1 MLSLARLSIFVL
13 LLLVSSAVGVAQDP
27 PPTIN
32 SLPAGARF
40 RFGSLQFR
48 HPGGIRNSA
57 LSPDGKVLATASG
70 RSVMIWDMQTGQCLR
85 RFATPDG
92 HSYSSPGL
100 SFSADGAL
108 LGCVHSSEFT
118 CVWNLKSGNEVRL
131 WNDTSRTLGQ
141 FTSDGKEFITS
152 NGKQIRYWDVAT
164 GKQTRS
170 IPTQR
175 AALLSPD
182 ASMFIEVDE
191 KAATIIGEVQTGKE
205 IITLKAGA
213 ALNGIENGLAFT
225 PDGKWLALVHMDKSI
240 ELRDTATWKL
250 HAQVPLPAKAIR
262 NAKERLPE
270 YRVGLTRDA
279 KLIFLGLGDGTLHR
293 WDAAT
298 RKELTPIKTHD
309 GRVANVHEL
318 PDGAALVTTGADGL
332 IRRWNLT
339 TGTASAEPESYLG
352 ETHSALS
359 ADGRF
364 VAIGDARGRIDL
376 WSVKTGKLVRT
387 LHEKGTTVRHLA
399 LDPSGAT
406 LAVADADGA
415 ITLRSMTTP
424 TTSKTLRQAA
434 KDQDDYVT
442 AMRYSPDGRFL
453 YLADAEYRLLRYEIA
468 TGAAATRGQSG
479 ALALS
484 ADGKLLAGAYRGKLT
499 LWDEPTGKIRTTI
512 KFESDRLGHP
522 VPLAMS
528 PDGRLVAAGLLDGH
542 IVLFDARS
550 GTELKRFLAVATPPS
565 RFDFGRESGHHVRV
579 VRFSHDGRWLI
590 SGGSD
595 DRLRLWETAT
605 AKRLAGFQGHEGEVR
620 DLAFSPDNR
629 TVFSSGRD
637 GESFLW
643 DLRPGDYAV
652 KDAEELW
659 KMLASA
665 DAEQAYR
672 TVWALSEIPAAAA
685 ELLQSK
691 IVPVKAR
698 DPERVRKLIADL
710 NSTNFKTRELAEREL
725 GQFDDRARAAL
736 EEALKNA
743 GELELRRR
751 LEKLLA
757 ALEREPTPNDLREM
771 RAIQALELAAAPETT
786 AVLRRLASGAAG
798 SRLTEDARTALG
810 RLQGKSKR

>member
-1 MLSLARLSIFVL
+1 
-13 LLLVSSAVGVAQDP
+13 
-27 PPTIN
+27 
-32 SLPAGARF
+32 
-40 RFGSLQFR
+40 
-48 HPGGIRNSA
+48 
-57 LSPDGKVLATASG
+57 
-70 RSVMIWDMQTGQCLR
+70 
-85 RFATPDG
+85 
-92 HSYSSPGL
+92 
-100 SFSADGAL
+100 
-108 LGCVHSSEFT
+108 
-118 CVWNLKSGNEVRL
+118 
-131 WNDTSRTLGQ
+131 
-141 FTSDGKEFITS
+141 
-152 NGKQIRYWDVAT
+152 
-164 GKQTRS
+164 
-170 IPTQR
+170 
-175 AALLSPD
+175 
-182 ASMFIEVDE
+182 
-191 KAATIIGEVQTGKE
+191 
-205 IITLKAGA
+205 
-213 ALNGIENGLAFT
+213 
-225 PDGKWLALVHMDKSI
+225 
-240 ELRDTATWKL
+240 
-250 HAQVPLPAKAIR
+250 
-262 NAKERLPE
+262 
-270 YRVGLTRDA
+270 
-279 KLIFLGLGDGTLHR
+279 
-293 WDAAT
+293 
-298 RKELTPIKTHD
+298 
-309 GRVANVHEL
+309 
-318 PDGAALVTTGADGL
+318 
-332 IRRWNLT
+332 
-339 TGTASAEPESYLG
+339 
-352 ETHSALS
+352 
-359 ADGRF
+359 
-364 VAIGDARGRIDL
+364 
-376 WSVKTGKLVRT
+376 
-387 LHEKGTTVRHLA
+387 
-399 LDPSGAT
+399 
-406 LAVADADGA
+406 
-415 ITLRSMTTP
+415 
-424 TTSKTLRQAA
+424 
-434 KDQDDYVT
+434 
-442 AMRYSPDGRFL
+442 
-453 YLADAEYRLLRYEIA
+453 
-468 TGAAATRGQSG
+468 
-479 ALALS
+479 
-484 ADGKLLAGAYRGKLT
+484 
-499 LWDEPTGKIRTTI
+499 
-512 KFESDRLGHP
+512 
-522 VPLAMS
+522 
-528 PDGRLVAAGLLDGH
+528 
-542 IVLFDARS
+542 
-550 GTELKRFLAVATPPS
+550 
-565 RFDFGRESGHHVRV
+565 